1 MGVVL
6 LTAIGVL
13 FVFGSFSIVMS
24 IFFEKEQTYDVFP
37 SLPKKEITGEE
48 ITGEEILE
56 EDFFIADDLLD
67 DEEAP

>member
-1 MGVVL
+1 MGMVL

-37 SLPKKEITGEE
+37 TLPKKE